1 VAAAV
6 VEVSGVCVVATFDGT
21 AVDPDTLEPMLAA
34 APYRG
39 MDGTGSWFGD
49 GVGMAQQ
56 LLRATGDEVA
66 APIVDGEL
74 VVVADARI
82 DNRPELLAALRD
94 ARRDCTDAQLIA
106 AAYRRWGT
114 SFAARLLGDFAIVI
128 WDDRAR
134 TLVAARDPMAMRML
148 AYHHTPRRTV
158 VATEVKQVL
167 AGPDV
172 PVRIDE
178 AHVAAD
184 LIGHLGRPDW
194 SAFQDVHVL
203 APGHLL
209 EIDRHGL
216 RVRPF
221 WSPDPEHRIWHRQ
234 FGDYSEHLRELF
246 VDAVAARLR
255 TDRTVGV
262 LLSGGVD
269 SGSVAATAGWL
280 LARGATTLP
289 DVHACTW
296 VFDELREADE
306 RDVARAI
313 VEPYGFEHSE
323 VIADDLWPL
332 RDFPAHG
339 PPRDEPFIGAFQP
352 MIDAGLT
359 TLRRAGARVVLGGDR
374 GDLVI
379 GWTGFRHLPLAKQ
392 RRWQELRTELTE
404 QQTVTG
410 QTQRELV
417 TTQLLSPGAA
427 RIRARASHW
436 PRRRQEGP
444 GAGDAA
450 LPPWIEPSFAA
461 RHGLDDL
468 VGTAPRAPA
477 RFGPSRALRHDW
489 IFAQLHIRGMAWSER
504 SYAQQGL
511 VFADPFSDR
520 RLAEFALAVPQAAIT
535 TPGDVSKPLMRAAMQ
550 GILPPAALRDAKKV
564 VPQPLYERGLLD
576 AGAATV
582 RHLLE
587 DMEIARRGWVD
598 ERQALAQFERSLHG
612 AALPAAFWPMLVTEW
627 WVRVYKE

>member
-6 VEVSGVCVVATFDGT
+6 VEVSGVCVVATFDGA
-21 AVDPDTLEPMLAA
+21 AVDTGTLEPMLAA
-34 APYRG
+34 ATYRG

-49 GVGMAQQ
+49 GVGVAQQ

-66 APIVDGEL
+66 TPIVDGEL

-82 DNRPELLAALRD
+82 DNRQELLTALRD
-94 ARRDCTDAQLIA
+94 ARPDCTDVQLIA

-114 SFAARLLGDFAIVI
+114 DFAARLLGDFAIVI

-134 TLVAARDPMAMRML
+134 TLVAVRDPMAMRML
-148 AYHHTPRRTV
+148 AYHRTPRRTV

-172 PVRIDE
+172 PDRIDE
-178 AHVAAD
+178 THVAAD
-184 LIGHLGRPDW
+184 LIGHLGRPSW
-194 SAFQDVHVL
+194 SAYQDVHVL

-209 EIDRHGL
+209 KIDQDGL
-216 RVRPF
+216 HVQPF

-234 FGDYSEHLRELF
+234 PGDYADHLRELF
-246 VDAVAARLR
+246 VDAVAARIR

-280 LARGATTLP
+280 LARGAATMP
-289 DVHACTW
+289 GIHACTW
-296 VFDELREADE
+296 VFDELSEADE
-306 RDVARAI
+306 RGVARAI
-313 VEPYGFEHSE
+313 VEPFGFEHTE
-323 VIADDLWPL
+323 IVADHLWPL

-339 PPRDEPFIGAFQP
+339 PPRDEPFVGAFQP
-352 MIDAGLT
+352 MIDAGLE
-359 TLRRAGARVVLGGDR
+359 TLRRAGTRVVLGGDR

-392 RRWQELRTELTE
+392 RRWQELRIELEE
-404 QQTVTG
+404 QRTVTG
-410 QTQRELV
+410 QARHELIWAH
-417 TTQLLSPGAA
+417 LLAPGAA
-427 RIRARASHW
+427 RIRARLSHW
-436 PRRRQEGP
+436 PPRRRGGSSERD
-444 GAGDAA
+444 GAI
-450 LPPWIEPSFAA
+450 PPWIEPSFATH
-461 RHGLDDL
+461 HGLDGL
-468 VGTAPRAPA
+468 VGTTPRAPA
-477 RFGPSRALRHDW
+477 GFGPSRGLRHDW

-520 RLAEFALAVPQAAIT
+520 RLVEFALAVPQAAIT
-535 TPGDVSKPLMRAAMQ
+535 TPGNIGKPLMRAAMQ
-550 GILPPAALRDAKKV
+550 GILPPHALRDAKKV
-564 VPQPLYERGLLD
+564 IPRPLYDRGLLD
-576 AGAATV
+576 EGAATV

-587 DMEIARRGWVD
+587 EMEIARRGWVN
-598 ERQALAQFERSLHG
+598 EREARAQFERSLHG

-627 WVRVYKE
+627 WVRLYEA

>member
-6 VEVSGVCVVATFDGT
+6 VEVSGVCVVATFDGD
-21 AVDPDTLEPMLAA
+21 AVDPGTLEPMLSA

-39 MDGTGSWFGD
+39 TDGTGSWFGD

-66 APIVDGEL
+66 DPIVHGEL

-82 DNRPELLAALRD
+82 DNRQELLAALRD
-94 ARRDCTDAQLIA
+94 TRPDCTDAQLIA

-114 SFAARLLGDFAIVI
+114 AFAARLLGDFAIVI

-134 TLVAARDPMAMRML
+134 SLVAVRDPMAMRML

-158 VATEVKQVL
+158 AATEVKQVL
-167 AGPDV
+167 AGPAV
-172 PVRIDE
+172 PARIDE
-178 AHVAAD
+178 SHVAAD
-184 LIGHLGRPDW
+184 LIGHFGRPSW
-194 SAFQDVHVL
+194 SAFQDVHIL

-209 EIDRHGL
+209 EIDADG
-216 RVRPF
+216 VRIQPF
-221 WSPDPEHRIWHRQ
+221 WSPDPEHRIWHRHP
-234 FGDYSEHLRELF
+234 GDYADHLRELF
-246 VDAVAARLR
+246 VDAVSARLR

-280 LARGATTLP
+280 LARGAATMP
-289 DVHACTW
+289 GIHACTW
-296 VFDELREADE
+296 VFDELSEADE

-313 VEPYGFEHSE
+313 VEPFGFEHTE
-323 VIADDLWPL
+323 IVADDLWPL

-359 TLRRAGARVVLGGDR
+359 TLRHAGARVVLGGDR

-392 RRWQELRTELTE
+392 RRWQELRTELEE
-404 QQTVTG
+404 QRTVTG
-410 QTQRELV
+410 QARRELV
-417 TTQLLSPGAA
+417 WTHLLAPGAA
-427 RIRARASHW
+427 RIRARLSHW
-436 PRRRQEGP
+436 PPRRPTASGQV
-444 GAGDAA
+444 DAA

-461 RHGLDDL
+461 RQGLTEL
-468 VGTAPRAPA
+468 VGTATRTATG
-477 RFGPSRALRHDW
+477 FGSSRALRYDW

-504 SYAQQGL
+504 SYARQGL

-520 RLAEFALAVPQAAIT
+520 RLVEFALAVPQAAIT
-535 TPGDVSKPLMRAAMQ
+535 TPGDIGKPLMRAAMQ
-550 GILPPAALRDAKKV
+550 GILPPAALRDVKKV
-564 VPQPLYERGLLD
+564 IPRPLFDRGLLD
-576 AGAATV
+576 EGAATV

-587 DMEIARRGWVD
+587 GMEIARRGWVN
-598 ERQALAQFERSLHG
+598 ERQAHEQFERSLHG

-627 WVRVYKE
+627 WVRLYEA

>member
-6 VEVSGVCVVATFDGT
+6 VDVSGVCVVTTFDGAT
-21 AVDPDTLEPMLAA
+21 VDLDTLGPMLAA

-49 GVGMAQQ
+49 GAGMAQQ

-82 DNRPELLAALRD
+82 DNRQELLAALRD
-94 ARRDCTDAQLIA
+94 ARRDATDAQLIA
-106 AAYRRWGT
+106 AAYRRWGA
-114 SFAARLLGDFAIVI
+114 SFAAHLLGDFAIVI
-128 WDDRAR
+128 WDDQAR

-184 LIGHLGRPDW
+184 LIGHLGRPSW
-194 SAFQDVHVL
+194 SAFEDVHVL

-209 EIDRHGL
+209 KIDQGGL
-216 RVRPF
+216 HIQAF

-234 FGDYSEHLRELF
+234 PGDYADHLRELF
-246 VDAVAARLR
+246 ADAVAARIR

-280 LARGATTLP
+280 LARGAATMP
-289 DVHACTW
+289 GIHACTW

-313 VEPYGFEHSE
+313 VEPFGFEHSE
-323 VIADDLWPL
+323 IVADDLWPL

-352 MIDAGLT
+352 MIDAGLE

-392 RRWQELRTELTE
+392 RRWQELRTELEE
-404 QQTVTG
+404 QRTVTG
-410 QTQRELV
+410 QARRELV
-417 TTQLLSPGAA
+417 WTHLLAPGAA
-427 RIRARASHW
+427 RIRARLSHW
-436 PRRRQEGP
+436 PPRRPAASGQ
-444 GAGDAA
+444 GDAA
-450 LPPWIEPSFAA
+450 LPPWIEPAFAA
-461 RHGLDDL
+461 RHGLAEL
-468 VGTAPRAPA
+468 VGTYP
-477 RFGPSRALRHDW
+477 PSPCRVRALTRPAARLDLRATAHPGHGVVG
-489 IFAQLHIRGMAWSER
+489 AELRTAGPGLRGPVQR
-504 SYAQQGL
+504 SSPGGVRARGPPSGHHHTGGRQ
-511 VFADPFSDR
+511 
-520 RLAEFALAVPQAAIT
+520 QAADACSDARHPAT
-535 TPGDVSKPLMRAAMQ
+535 GRAA
-550 GILPPAALRDAKKV
+550 
-564 VPQPLYERGLLD
+564 
-576 AGAATV
+576 
-582 RHLLE
+582 
-587 DMEIARRGWVD
+587 
-598 ERQALAQFERSLHG
+598 
-612 AALPAAFWPMLVTEW
+612 
-627 WVRVYKE
+627 

>member
-6 VEVSGVCVVATFDGT
+6 VDVSGVCVVTTFDGAT
-21 AVDPDTLEPMLAA
+21 VDLDTLGPMLAA

-49 GVGMAQQ
+49 GAGMAQQ

-82 DNRPELLAALRD
+82 DNRQELLAALRD
-94 ARRDCTDAQLIA
+94 ARRDATDAQLIA
-106 AAYRRWGT
+106 AAYRRWGA
-114 SFAARLLGDFAIVI
+114 SFAAHLLGDFAIVI
-128 WDDRAR
+128 WDDQAR

-184 LIGHLGRPDW
+184 LIGHLGRPSW
-194 SAFQDVHVL
+194 SAFEDVHVL

-209 EIDRHGL
+209 KIDQGGL
-216 RVRPF
+216 HIQAF

-234 FGDYSEHLRELF
+234 PGDYADHLRELF
-246 VDAVAARLR
+246 ADAVAARIR

-280 LARGATTLP
+280 LAQGAAMP
-289 DVHACTW
+289 GIHACTW

-313 VEPYGFEHSE
+313 VEPFGFAHSE
-323 VIADDLWPL
+323 IVADDLWPL

-352 MIDAGLT
+352 MIDAGLE

-392 RRWQELRTELTE
+392 RRWQELRTELEE
-404 QQTVTG
+404 QRTVTG
-410 QTQRELV
+410 QARRELV
-417 TTQLLSPGAA
+417 WTHLLAPGAA
-427 RIRARASHW
+427 RIRARLSHW
-436 PRRRQEGP
+436 PPRRPTASGR
-444 GAGDAA
+444 GDAA
-450 LPPWIEPSFAA
+450 LPPWLEPAFAA
-461 RHGLDDL
+461 RNRLADL
-468 VGTAPRAPA
+468 AGSTPQAPGG
-477 RFGPSRALRHDW
+477 FSPSRALRHDW

-550 GILPPAALRDAKKV
+550 GILPPDALRDAKKV
-564 VPQPLYERGLLD
+564 IPRPLYDRGLLD
-576 AGAATV
+576 EGVTTV

-587 DMEIARRGWVD
+587 EMEIARRGWVN
-598 ERQALAQFERSLHG
+598 ERQARAQFERSLHG

-627 WVRVYKE
+627 WVRLYEE

>member
-6 VEVSGVCVVATFDGT
+6 VDVSGVCVVATFDGAT
-21 AVDPDTLEPMLAA
+21 VDPDTLGPMLAA

-39 MDGTGSWFGD
+39 MDGIGSWFGD

-82 DNRPELLAALRD
+82 DNRQELLAALRD
-94 ARRDCTDAQLIA
+94 ARRDATDAQLIA
-106 AAYRRWGT
+106 AAYRRWGA
-114 SFAARLLGDFAIVI
+114 SFAAHLLGDFAIVI
-128 WDDRAR
+128 WDDQAR

-148 AYHHTPRRTV
+148 AYHHTPRRIV

-184 LIGHLGRPDW
+184 LIGHLGRPSW
-194 SAFQDVHVL
+194 SAFEDVHVL

-209 EIDRHGL
+209 KLDQDGL
-216 RVRPF
+216 HVQVF

-234 FGDYSEHLRELF
+234 PGDYAEHLRELF
-246 VDAVAARLR
+246 VDAVAARTR
-255 TDRTVGV
+255 TDRSVGV

-280 LARGATTLP
+280 LARGAATMP
-289 DVHACTW
+289 GIHACTW

-313 VEPYGFEHSE
+313 VEPYAFEHSE
-323 VIADDLWPL
+323 IVADDLWPL

-352 MIDAGLT
+352 MIDAGLE
-359 TLRRAGARVVLGGDR
+359 TLRRAGTRVVLGGDR

-392 RRWQELRTELTE
+392 RRWQELRTELEE
-404 QQTVTG
+404 QRTVTG
-410 QTQRELV
+410 QARRELV
-417 TTQLLSPGAA
+417 WAHLLAPGAA
-427 RIRARASHW
+427 RIRARLSHW
-436 PRRRQEGP
+436 PPRRPTASGQ
-444 GAGDAA
+444 GDAA

-461 RHGLDDL
+461 RHGLAEL
-468 VGTAPRAPA
+468 VGTTTRAPA
-477 RFGPSRALRHDW
+477 AFGPSRALRHDW
-489 IFAQLHIRGMAWSER
+489 VFAQLHIRGMAWSER
-504 SYAQQGL
+504 SYAVQGL

-576 AGAATV
+576 EGAATV
-582 RHLLE
+582 RDLL
-587 DMEIARRGWVD
+587 DGMRIARRGWIN
-598 ERQALAQFERSLHG
+598 EREAHAQFQRSLHG

-627 WVRVYKE
+627 WVRLYEE